1 MPPEGAL
8 SDEQLAMNAIDV
20 PVGEG
25 TRVFLNF
32 SVSLED
38 GSEVDSNFG
47 GEPVDF
53 VVGDGSLLPGFERR
67 LFGMSPGE
75 RQMFTVPPEDAFGQ
89 PNNNNVQVI
98 SREHFDDDAELEIGL
113 VFSFADAGGGELP
126 GLVVAFDEDEV
137 TVDFNHPL
145 SGRTILFDVLVHRV
159 EPAELH

>member
-1 MPPEGAL
+1 MSEIEL
-8 SDEQLAMNAIDV
+8 

-38 GSEVDSNFG
+38 GSEVDTNFG
-47 GEPVDF
+47 GDPVDF

-67 LFGMSPGE
+67 LFGMSAGQ

-89 PNNNNVQVI
+89 PNDTNVQYLP
-98 SREHFDDDAELEIGL
+98 RDQFDEETELNIGL
-113 VFSFADAGGGELP
+113 VYSFADASGGELP
-126 GLVVAFDEDEV
+126 GMIISFDDEEV

-145 SGRTILFDVLVHRV
+145 AGRTILFDVLVHRV
-159 EPAELH
+159 EAAELH

>member
-1 MPPEGAL
+1 V
-8 SDEQLAMNAIDV
+8 NV
-20 PVGEG
+20 PVSEG

-47 GEPVDF
+47 GDPVDF
-53 VVGDGSLLPGFERR
+53 VVGDGSLLPGFER
-67 LFGMSPGE
+67 LIFGMAAGD
-75 RQMFTVPPEDAFGQ
+75 RQMFTVAPEDAFGQ
-89 PNNNNVQVI
+89 PNDNNVQYLP
-98 SREHFDDDAELEIGL
+98 REQFDEGSELEIGM
-113 VFSFADAGGGELP
+113 VYSFADASGGELP
-126 GLVVAFDEDEV
+126 GMVIAYDDEEV

>member
-1 MPPEGAL
+1 M
-8 SDEQLAMNAIDV
+8 SAIDV
-20 PVGEG
+20 PVSEG

-47 GEPVDF
+47 ADPVDF

-67 LFGMSPGE
+67 LFGMAAGE
-75 RQMFTVPPEDAFGQ
+75 RQIFTVAPEDAFGQ
-89 PNNNNVQVI
+89 PNDNNVQCLP
-98 SREHFDDDAELEIGL
+98 RDQFDDSADLEIGL
-113 VFSFADAGGGELP
+113 VFSFADAAGGELP
-126 GLVVAFDEDEV
+126 GMVIAFDDGEV

>member
-1 MPPEGAL
+1 M
-8 SDEQLAMNAIDV
+8 SSV
-20 PVGEG
+20 PVSES

-47 GEPVDF
+47 EDPVDF
-53 VVGDGSLLPGFERR
+53 VIGDGSLLPGFERL
-67 LFGMSPGE
+67 LFGMSAGE
-75 RQMFTVPPEDAFGQ
+75 RQMFTVSPENAFGQ
-89 PNNNNVQVI
+89 PNDDNVQEI
-98 SREHFDDDAELEIGL
+98 ARSQFDDDVELQIGL
-113 VFSFADAGGGELP
+113 VYSFADAAGGEVP
-126 GLVVAFDEDEV
+126 GMVIAFDDEEV